1 MGPKST
7 TPSFRLNPEFPTMG
21 DRSERG
27 RQCPRVVV
35 SAVAAVLLAAAPLW
49 ADDEKKEPGLYMTGD
64 LGFLWTSGNSK
75 SNSLGLKLDLA
86 RLWTKQAFR
95 FSAGA
100 LRQAS
105 SPARVAV
112 GTPEDFELEVLDPKA
127 TAEEYFARMAYDRQ
141 INDRLFY
148 TLGAGWERRPFAG
161 IDNRW
166 MGGAGIGYALAMGE
180 PTDFRA
186 VLGLTYTNEDPIV
199 DDPEVESD
207 FLGLR
212 LSWDLKQVISSNTKL
227 THGFRFDQN
236 LSEGSDSRIDTD
248 VALVVSINK
257 TLALKAGMRLWFD
270 NQPALEELALIDPAG
285 SPTGF
290 VVPVRLKK
298 VDTQASVAL
307 VVNLARKDA
316 APPPP

>member
-27 RQCPRVVV
+27 RQGPRVVV

>member
-1 MGPKST
+1 MKDIPRGP
-7 TPSFRLNPEFPTMG
+7 
-21 DRSERG
+21 RG
-27 RQCPRVVV
+27 RITV
-35 SAVAAVLLAAAPLW
+35 VAALAGVLLATAPLR
-49 ADDEKKEPGLYMTGD
+49 ADEEKKEPGLYATGD
-64 LGFLWTSGNSK
+64 LGILWTSGNSK
-75 SNSLGLKLDLA
+75 SNSFGLKLDLE
-86 RLWTKQAFR
+86 RLWTKQSFR

-100 LRQAS
+100 LRQAT

-112 GTPEDFELEVLDPKA
+112 GTPDDFEMEVLDPRA

-148 TLGAGWERRPFAG
+148 TFGAGWERRPFAG
-161 IDNRW
+161 IENRW
-166 MGGAGIGYALAMGE
+166 MGGAGIGYALVMGE

-186 VLGLTYTNEDPIV
+186 ILGLTYTGEDTIV

-212 LSWDLKQVISSNTKL
+212 LSWDLKQVISSTTNL

-270 NQPALEELALIDPAG
+270 NQPALEELALIDLEG
-285 SPTGF
+285 LPTGF